1 MNFFRNLKLQYKMIM
16 LAVFPVLVM
25 CIVAILISNTVVKN
39 KLLEDAKQ
47 KLRAT
52 SNAVLAAYDQ
62 NTGDYFL
69 NSAGDVWKG
78 AYNVSLSTPF
88 IDDIAK
94 KTGMEVTFFYGDERL
109 VTSLVDESGNR
120 ITGSKAGDFLV
131 ENVLKDGNDVF
142 TNRVLVEDEFYFG
155 YFIPVH
161 QNNSDE
167 IIGMIFAGMP
177 TNEVYAS
184 LNLINTVF
192 SVAIVIILLLTVFGC
207 TFVSREIAKS
217 IQSSMDVVQ
226 QISEGN
232 LDVKIQKKMLERKDE
247 VGELSSNT
255 QKLVDSLSKMIGL
268 ISNNTMTLNA
278 SSQEMNAVAGQ
289 ASNAMENI
297 NSDLRNVLTGAVEQ
311 TGNAQNIRQNID
323 NINRHLEKTLGEV
336 DKLADE
342 TQSMLDARD
351 SVDKSLDQLD
361 RSNQDVLAEVE
372 NIQKQTEQTNE
383 SVERIMAAV
392 TYISDIADQ
401 TNLLSLNA
409 SIEAARAGE
418 AGRGFAVVAEEI
430 SKLANQS
437 NEASIEISQIV
448 QLLSSNSLLTMEIM
462 NNVQNAINEQ
472 TKNVA
477 DTADIFKD
485 MQDHVSRVAL
495 GVDSIREAT
504 THLGGETDEIAR
516 DIKKLSDI
524 AQSNEDTVKGTIS
537 FSDEVLNTVNTVT
550 DMSVEVSSSANDM
563 AGVVSQF
570 HM

>member
-109 VTSLVDESGNR
+109 VTSLIDESGNR

-255 QKLVDSLSKMIGL
+255 QKLVDSLSKMIGS

-342 TQSMLDARD
+342 TQSMLNARD

-361 RSNQDVLAEVE
+361 RSNQDVLAEV
-372 NIQKQTEQTNE
+372 
-383 SVERIMAAV
+383 
-392 TYISDIADQ
+392 
-401 TNLLSLNA
+401 
-409 SIEAARAGE
+409 
-418 AGRGFAVVAEEI
+418 
-430 SKLANQS
+430 
-437 NEASIEISQIV
+437 
-448 QLLSSNSLLTMEIM
+448 
-462 NNVQNAINEQ
+462 
-472 TKNVA
+472 
-477 DTADIFKD
+477 
-485 MQDHVSRVAL
+485 
-495 GVDSIREAT
+495 
-504 THLGGETDEIAR
+504 
-516 DIKKLSDI
+516 
-524 AQSNEDTVKGTIS
+524 
-537 FSDEVLNTVNTVT
+537 
-550 DMSVEVSSSANDM
+550 
-563 AGVVSQF
+563 
-570 HM
+570 